1 MKEKSIFT
9 SLVGSHNYNLNT
21 KESDKDYKR
30 FLIPN
35 FNDLYSK
42 DLIKS
47 ESFLKL
53 LKEKNGEEL
62 DIEYHD
68 IRKIESL
75 FYKANINFLEVLFSE
90 DMEVN
95 SYYEEEMSELLNLR
109 QEIAKMNLPYLY
121 KACIGMY
128 HNKRKLLTKGT
139 EGTQYVVKK
148 YGYDTKQAMH
158 CYRVLD
164 FLKRFQ
170 KTNFND
176 FKDAIWYK
184 DDDRIRECLLRIKD
198 GKLTLEEVEAML
210 DRKLAVTTIF
220 CEETYGAQEFDPV
233 TNQKLIS
240 IIKKIVKKGLK
251 REFDCTRNCNY
262 CIYSY
267 LDDGPQGSYSVLCG
281 NNFSK
286 YKQQS
291 VGTNNICRLFI
302 ED

>member
-21 KESDKDYKR
+21 KESDKDYKS
-30 FLIPN
+30 FLIPD

-53 LKEKNGEEL
+53 LKEDNQEF

-75 FYKANINFLEVLFSE
+75 FYKSNINFLEVLFSE
-90 DMEVN
+90 DIELN

-109 QEIAKMNLPYLY
+109 QDIAKMNLPYLY

-139 EGTQYVVKK
+139 EGTQYLVDKH
-148 YGYDTKQAMH
+148 GYDTKQALH

-170 KTNFND
+170 NTDFND
-176 FKDAIWYK
+176 FKNAIWYK
-184 DDDRIRECLLRIKD
+184 DDDNMRDFLLRIKD
-198 GKLTLEEVEAML
+198 GKMTLEEVESML
-210 DRKLAVTTIF
+210 DRKLAVTTIY
-220 CEETYGAQEFDPV
+220 CEKAYSEKEFNQI
-233 TNQKLIS
+233 TNQKLIN

-251 REFDCTRNCNY
+251 REFDPTLNCNY
-262 CIYSY
+262 CCYSY
-267 LDDGPQGSYSVLCG
+267 LDDGPQGSYNIICSHKY
-281 NNFSK
+281 SK
-286 YKQQS
+286 YTQQA
-291 VGTNNICRLFI
+291 VGLNNICKLFI